1 MTNER
6 YSCRRVFP
14 ASGAMILA
22 LLLSACAGHLSFTD
36 RIAPLNGQPLIAIAD
51 VDLHAVS
58 PEMEAFLDRYV
69 SEYDIPDGKA
79 RNLVLAAT
87 DRNALPF
94 EYNPTLTLNS
104 VETFSAQTGNCLAFS
119 TMLVAMARHRGL
131 TAYYQEVEIPPQWN
145 SIKNNLLFSLHIN
158 VVVEGRSG
166 EWIVDISGRES
177 MSTRKVKRITDTEA
191 LAQYYNNLGADA
203 LMDENLALAYAY
215 FVKAVNTMPRA
226 AYLWSNL
233 AVVFS
238 RNDQLE
244 DGRQAYITALKL
256 DPDSAIAAN
265 NLYLIYEKEGNL
277 EAAGK
282 LQSRVERHRRK
293 NPYYLYHLSSLAIEE
308 GRYAESREMLQ
319 KAISLN
325 DKEYRFHYELAR
337 SLFLEGNREAAQ
349 ASLERAVQLAPDNT
363 LNDSTQIDQLP
374 ELPD

>member
-1 MTNER
+1 MPNER
-6 YSCRRVFP
+6 FNSKRLAL
-14 ASGAMILA
+14 ASGAMIPA
-22 LLLSACAGHLSFTD
+22 LLLSACASYVPLIH
-36 RIAPLNGQPLIAIAD
+36 RIAPLNGQPVIAVAD

-69 SEYDIPDGKA
+69 SEHDIPDGKA

-87 DRNALPF
+87 DRNMLPF
-94 EYNPTLTLNS
+94 EYDPTLTLNS

-119 TMLVAMARHRGL
+119 AMLVALARQRGL

-166 EWIVDISGRES
+166 EWIVDISGREAA
-177 MSTRKVKRITDTEA
+177 STRKIKRISDAEA

-203 LMDENLALAYAY
+203 LLNENLALAYAY

-244 DGRQAYITALKL
+244 DGRQAYITALGL

-277 EAAGK
+277 AGRQTAGEGRPAPPQEP
-282 LQSRVERHRRK
+282 LLPVPPVLSRDRRR
-293 NPYYLYHLSSLAIEE
+293 
-308 GRYAESREMLQ
+308 RYAESREMLQ
-319 KAISLN
+319 KPFA
-325 DKEYRFHYELAR
+325 
-337 SLFLEGNREAAQ
+337 
-349 ASLERAVQLAPDNT
+349 
-363 LNDSTQIDQLP
+363 
-374 ELPD
+374 